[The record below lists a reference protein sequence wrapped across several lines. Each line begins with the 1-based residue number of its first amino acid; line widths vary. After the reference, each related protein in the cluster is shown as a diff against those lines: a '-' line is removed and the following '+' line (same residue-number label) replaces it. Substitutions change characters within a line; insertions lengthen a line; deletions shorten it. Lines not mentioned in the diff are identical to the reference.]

1 MKYPKRIISVVLMAV
16 MCVTLLHVGTLLSY
30 ADTFFEEGDFRFAVL
45 SGDRVAV
52 AKYLG
57 SNKSVALPETV
68 VGRAVTAVYK
78 SCFENADIEEVALP
92 DSYTSIGAFAF
103 SGCVNLVNVQ
113 LSENLETIGIMAFSG
128 CSSLETV
135 DFSATNNLSTI
146 SFAAFSDCAALKS
159 VSLPD
164 AVTVIGENAFANCVS
179 LQSLTLPAALTAIP
193 EYAFYNCPLMD
204 VYVPET
210 VTFIGENAF
219 APANAIVAFEGTAA
233 AEYAADSGADNAR
246 ILRKIMGDVNF
257 DGVVNVNDVTELQR
271 IAAELRPVYAWEK
284 IVADVN
290 GSKDVSIDDATL
302 IQQFLAEY
310 DVAFVS

>member
-1 MKYPKRIISVVLMAV
+1 MKAPKRILCAALCVVLTAAAL
-16 MCVTLLHVGTLLSY
+16 CAGSLTAF
-30 ADTFFEEGDFRFAVL
+30 ADTFFTEGDFRFAVM
-45 SGDRVAV
+45 SGNVLAV
-52 AKYLG
+52 AAYNG
-57 SNKSVALPETV
+57 DSTDVTLPES
-68 VGRAVTAVYK
+68 VGSRAVTGVYK
-78 SCFENADIEEVALP
+78 NSFQNTAVQSVTIPEGYTFIGSFAFSDCQSLTAVALP
-92 DSYTSIGAFAF
+92 DSLQT
-103 SGCVNLVNVQ
+103 V
-113 LSENLETIGIMAFSG
+113 GIMAFSG
-128 CSSLETV
+128 CTSLQSIDLSSE
-135 DFSATNNLSTI
+135 DLSTV
-146 SFAAFSDCAALKS
+146 SFAAFNGCQ
-159 VSLPD
+159 SLAEVGFGD
-164 AVTVIGENAFANCVS
+164 NLDTLGENAFANCVS